1 MQVLTTTPCP
11 LPSPQVRMWT
21 VLEADDRAAHAT
33 AALAT
38 LATSH
43 TLEVRPNAARGCMQ
57 VLTTTPP
64 PSPQVR
70 PNSARGASLHAGAG
84 CACGDTL
91 LSIPLAACV
100 LASEVPEPEW
110 AAVVARVQAL
120 GGLEKAS
127 DEASVAV
134 REDGRL
140 FVALLR
146 LLDTSARHDASSP
159 SARHDASSPSAR
171 HDASNPCLRAQEAPA
186 CLPDARAAYFARL
199 APPERL
205 ESAMLAAWEEGSAA
219 ARLLRHCVAWH
230 RARAWRRRVEAERL
244 AVLSALNLSTVYW
257 DEARFRWAA
266 LLTQTRARRVEGLD
280 GLDSLALC
288 PLIDLAAHASVGPVA
303 SCEPLALI
311 ASDCL

>member
-1 MQVLTTTPCP
+1 M
-11 LPSPQVRMWT
+11 
-21 VLEADDRAAHAT
+21 
-33 AALAT
+33 
-38 LATSH
+38 
-43 TLEVRPNAARGCMQ
+43 
-57 VLTTTPP
+57 
-64 PSPQVR
+64 
-70 PNSARGASLHAGAG
+70 
-84 CACGDTL
+84 
-91 LSIPLAACV
+91 
-100 LASEVPEPEW
+100 PEPEW

-159 SARHDASSPSAR
+159 SARHDASSPSA
-171 HDASNPCLRAQEAPA
+171 NTCLRAQEAPA

-244 AVLSALNLSTVYW
+244 AVLSALNLSIVYW

-280 GLDSLALC
+280 GLALC

-303 SCEPLALI
+303 SCEPLTLI

>member
-1 MQVLTTTPCP
+1 MGIAPEGTHV
-11 LPSPQVRMWT
+11 
-21 VLEADDRAAHAT
+21 DG
-33 AALAT
+33 
-38 LATSH
+38 
-43 TLEVRPNAARGCMQ
+43 ARGCMQ
-57 VLTTTPP
+57 VLTTTPSPPHRYACGQCSRRMTAPRMQRPRWPSLPLPTPSRCARTLPEAACKCSPRRP

-100 LASEVPEPEW
+100 LASEVPESEW

-146 LLDTSARHDASSP
+146 LLDTSARHDANSP
-159 SARHDASSPSAR
+159 SADTCLRARDGAHEAPARVPDARHDAR
-171 HDASNPCLRAQEAPA
+171 H
-186 CLPDARAAYFARL
+186 DARAAYFARL
-199 APPERL
+199 APRERL
-205 ESAMLAAWEEGSAA
+205 EASMLAAWEEGSAA

-244 AVLSALNLSTVYW
+244 AVLSALGLS
-257 DEARFRWAA
+257 
-266 LLTQTRARRVEGLD
+266 
-280 GLDSLALC
+280 
-288 PLIDLAAHASVGPVA
+288 PVH
-303 SCEPLALI
+303 
-311 ASDCL
+311 

>member
-1 MQVLTTTPCP
+1 
-11 LPSPQVRMWT
+11 
-21 VLEADDRAAHAT
+21 
-33 AALAT
+33 
-38 LATSH
+38 
-43 TLEVRPNAARGCMQ
+43 
-57 VLTTTPP
+57 
-64 PSPQVR
+64 
-70 PNSARGASLHAGAG
+70 
-84 CACGDTL
+84 
-91 LSIPLAACV
+91 

-120 GGLEKAS
+120 DGLEKAS

-146 LLDTSARHDASSP
+146 LLDTSARHDASNP
-159 SARHDASSPSAR
+159 SARHDAKSSSAR
-171 HDASNPCLRAQEAPA
+171 HDAKSSSARHDANSSSANTCLRAQEAPA

-280 GLDSLALC
+280 GLDGLALC

>member
-1 MQVLTTTPCP
+1 
-11 LPSPQVRMWT
+11 

-43 TLEVRPNAARGCMQ
+43 TLEVRPNSTRGCMQ

-64 PSPQVR
+64 LPQVR

-146 LLDTSARHDASSP
+146 LLDTSARHDASNP
-159 SARHDASSPSAR
+159 SARHDASSPSAP
-171 HDASNPCLRAQEAPA
+171 HDASNPSANTCLRAQEAPA

-205 ESAMLAAWEEGSAA
+205 ESAMLAAWDEGSAA